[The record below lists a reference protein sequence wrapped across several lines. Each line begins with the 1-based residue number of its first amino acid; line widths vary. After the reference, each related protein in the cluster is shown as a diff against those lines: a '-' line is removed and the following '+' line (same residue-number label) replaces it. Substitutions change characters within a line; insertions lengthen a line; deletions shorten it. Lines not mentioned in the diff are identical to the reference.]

1 MLYQFL
7 CKFANMFAVLFRQ
20 ETTVFDRIASW
31 FEPTETDERDVEF
44 DLNGRYKAS
53 KFVQLNQEKPSNVK

>member
-1 MLYQFL
+1 
-7 CKFANMFAVLFRQ
+7 MFAVLFRQ